1 MRLRIMSIMLVAAA
15 ALALAACGD
24 DDDDGPSGSGT
35 PPPPTATAAAPGD
48 GIDVVATTTQAADM
62 ASRIARDVPG
72 TRSVT
77 ALVPAGSDPHG
88 YELSPSDLRRL
99 SDAELVLRHGLGL
112 DARFDDAIDG
122 AAGATVVTITSGIAL
137 LGDDPHVWFDVER
150 AQTMAENI
158 RDALVAANPEGEAA
172 YRANAAAYLAE
183 LGRLHDFVRSEA
195 DRVPGECRKLVTDH
209 PVLTYFAAAYD
220 YQIIATLRPADPE
233 GEPSAGEIAAAV
245 EAIEREH
252 VAAVF
257 GQAGESGALVERV
270 AAEAGVTAV
279 TEVYFD
285 SLGPSGSGADTF
297 VGMIESNTL
306 RIVAALEGC
315 SG

>member
-1 MRLRIMSIMLVAAA
+1 MRLRIMSVLLVAAA

-24 DDDDGPSGSGT
+24 DDDGPSGSGT
-35 PPPPTATAAAPGD
+35 TPPSSATAPPGD

-112 DARFDDAIDG
+112 DERFDDAIDSAG
-122 AAGATVVTITSGIAL
+122 GATVVTVTSGIAL
-137 LGDDPHVWFDVER
+137 LGDDPHVWFDLER

-158 RDALVAANPEGEAA
+158 RDALIAANPGGEAA

-233 GEPSAGEIAAAV
+233 GEPSAGELAAAV

-257 GQAGESGALVERV
+257 GQAGESGELVERV

-285 SLGPSGSGADTF
+285 SLGPTGSGADTF
-297 VGMIESNTL
+297 VGMVESNTL